1 MRTETPVAVH
11 LADYTPYPFEVEQ
24 VSLRFD
30 LDPALT
36 RVRSELRLHR
46 TGAAGEA
53 LVLDGE
59 NLKLLSISID
69 GKPLDPSAYEQTEKG
84 LVIPSVPDDF
94 TLVTEVEIAPS
105 KNTALSG
112 LYMSGGRFCTQC
124 EATGFRR
131 ITFYPDRPD
140 VMSAFHVWM
149 AADKAKYP
157 ILLSN
162 GTPGE
167 AGELEDGRHFA
178 VWDDPHK
185 KPSYLFALCAGDYD
199 VYRDSYTTMN
209 GDEIALAIHVDKGDA
224 DRAAW
229 AMDSLKR
236 SMKWDEETYGRAYD
250 LGVFNIVAVRDFN
263 FGAMENKGLNV
274 FNSAYVLADEATA
287 TDADFEAIESIV
299 AHEYFHNWT
308 GNRITCRDWFQ
319 LCLKE
324 GLTVFRD
331 QNFSADMRSR
341 PVQRIKDVIRLR
353 ARQFA
358 EDAGPLAHSV
368 RPDNYAS
375 IDNLYTATVYE
386 KGAELIGM
394 LRRMIGEDLYRKGMD
409 LYFERHDGQAVT
421 IEDFYKCF
429 EDVTG
434 EDFTQFRLWYAQAGT
449 PEVTVEENWNPDT
462 REIEITLKQK
472 TPPTPG
478 QPVKKPVPIPLQ
490 MALLDEEGNLAEWTT
505 ILEDEDVTLT
515 MELPEGVTEAPLVSV
530 NRDFSAPIRLNRSL
544 SRDQRLA
551 LLRAE
556 TDPFNQWDGV
566 QSLVKEEI
574 LALSEGSQ
582 AEPDDAL
589 VSALAGAVER
599 AAPDPAF
606 AALLT
611 RLPDIGELLLE
622 RQPAEPVALN
632 AARKKLQSAL
642 AARLAPFIADTLGKP
657 TPEPYDPGAEQA
669 GIRALRTAL
678 IVLLGAATDSD
689 APVKLQTLYDTASNM
704 TESLAALRA
713 LCVQASGAEKAALA
727 HFEAQWKSNP
737 LVMDKWFAAQASTCT
752 ADGVRDLAAHP
763 AFDLKNPNRVRSVVA
778 VFSMQNLAAFHA
790 PDGSGYQAVEDI
802 ILKSDKVNPALGAR
816 LLTAFEQWRVL
827 EPQARAAAEAT
838 LKRLQAA
845 GLSSNSADIVARAL
859 G

>member
-1 MRTETPVAVH
+1 MRTDTPVSVH
-11 LADYTPYPFEVEQ
+11 LSDYKPYPFEVDK
-24 VSLRFD
+24 VDLRFD
-30 LDPALT
+30 LDPDAT
-36 RVRSELRLHR
+36 KVRSELKLRR
-46 TGAAGEA
+46 TGGAGEP

-59 NLKLLSISID
+59 NLKLLSIAID
-69 GKPLDPSAYEQTEKG
+69 GRPIDPSEYEHTEKG
-84 LVIPSVPDDF
+84 LVIASVSDAF

-105 KNTALSG
+105 QNTALSG
-112 LYMSGGRFCTQC
+112 LYMSGGRFCSQC
-124 EATGFRR
+124 EAIGFRR

-167 AGELEDGRHFA
+167 TGELGDGRHYA

-199 VYRDSYTTMN
+199 VWRDHFTTMN
-209 GDEIALAIHVDKGDA
+209 GDDIALAIHVDKGDA
-224 DRAAW
+224 ERAAW

-274 FNSAYVLADEATA
+274 FNSAYVLADESTA

-386 KGAELIGM
+386 KGSELIGM
-394 LRRMIGEDLYRKGMD
+394 LRRMIGEELYRKGMD

-449 PEVTVEENWNPDT
+449 PEVTVEEHWNAET

-472 TPPTPG
+472 TPLTPG
-478 QPVKKPVPIPLQ
+478 QPQKKPVPIPLE
-490 MALLDEEGNLAEWTT
+490 MALLDDEGNLAEWTT

-515 MELPEGVTEAPLVSV
+515 MEMPEGVTEAPLVSV
-530 NRDFSAPIRLNRSL
+530 NRDFSAPVRLNRSL
-544 SRDQRLA
+544 TRDQRLA
-551 LLRAE
+551 LVRAE

-589 VSALAGAVER
+589 VTALAAAVER

-611 RLPDIGELLLE
+611 RLPEVGELFLE
-622 RQPAEPVALN
+622 RQPADAVALN
-632 AARKKLQSAL
+632 TARRKLQAAL
-642 AARLAPFIADTLGKP
+642 ATKLSGFIAATLGKP
-657 TPEPYDPGAEQA
+657 TPAPYNPGAEQA
-669 GIRALRTAL
+669 GIRALRTAML
-678 IVLLGAATDSD
+678 VLLGVSPDPAAADTLR
-689 APVKLQTLYDTASNM
+689 KLYDGATNM
-704 TESLAALRA
+704 TERLAALRA
-713 LCVQASGAEKAALA
+713 YTVQKGGKPNEALA
-727 HFEAQWKSNP
+727 DFETAWKQNP
-737 LVMDKWFAAQASTCT
+737 LVMDKWFALQASTGT
-752 ADGVRDLAAHP
+752 AETVKTLASHP
-763 AFDLKNPNRVRSVVA
+763 DFDLKNPNRVRSVVA
-778 VFSMQNLAAFHA
+778 TFTMQNLAAFHA
-790 PDGSGYQAVEDI
+790 PDGSGYRAVEEI
-802 ILKSDKVNPALGAR
+802 ILKADKANPALGAR
-816 LLTAFEQWRVL
+816 LLTAFEQWRIL
-827 EPQARAAAEAT
+827 EPQAQVEAQAT

-845 GLSSNSADIVARAL
+845 GLSSNAADIVARAL